1 MAGLSVQIVSSGTG
15 AAERFLLS
23 RHFSISHGDRTD
35 VGWRECPYDVITN
48 VIMSAMKKLKITP
61 VGNSACVILPKET
74 LAKLRVDRG
83 DNLYMTDTANGIEL
97 SPYNPEFARQME
109 VARQVM
115 AENRDVLRKL
125 AK

>member
-1 MAGLSVQIVSSGTG
+1 V
-15 AAERFLLS
+15 
-23 RHFSISHGDRTD
+23 
-35 VGWRECPYDVITN
+35 
-48 VIMSAMKKLKITP
+48 KKLKITP

-83 DNLYMTDTANGIEL
+83 DILYMTDTAKGIEL
-97 SPYNPEFARQME
+97 SPYDPEFERQME
-109 VARQVM
+109 VAREVM

>member
-1 MAGLSVQIVSSGTG
+1 
-15 AAERFLLS
+15 
-23 RHFSISHGDRTD
+23 
-35 VGWRECPYDVITN
+35 
-48 VIMSAMKKLKITP
+48 MKKLKITP

-83 DNLYMTDTANGIEL
+83 DTLYMTDTANGIEL